1 MTPASA
7 RPDERPTK
15 TRFSTDTDGNEV
27 IYEGFPEGNAKT
39 DEARWAVRKTVILA
53 DGSGV
58 DEYWANGNRNKTNLY
73 DNREELN
80 YKQIL

>member
-7 RPDERPTK
+7 RPDERATK
-15 TRFSTDTDGNEV
+15 TRFSTDVDGNEV

-39 DEARWAVRKTVILA
+39 TDARWAVRKTVVLT

-58 DEYWANGNRNKTNLY
+58 DEYWANGNRDKTNVF
-73 DNREELN
+73 DDREVLT